1 MVTKCYVSG
10 RPKDCRDCR
19 FWRNKK
25 VGCVLGKQNCCY
37 LISLAMEDM
46 SLARSQ
52 SGETYEPKT
61 EVVTVDGI

>member
-1 MVTKCYVSG
+1 M
-10 RPKDCRDCR
+10 
-19 FWRNKK
+19 
-25 VGCVLGKQNCCY
+25 LGKQNCCY

-46 SLARSQ
+46 SLASSQ

>member
-46 SLARSQ
+46 NS
-52 SGETYEPKT
+52 ETYEPKT